1 MSMPNRASKSP
12 NPVASW
18 SSPPA
23 DVPEPGPGQV
33 RITVEACGIC
43 HSDVAIIDGYIPG
56 TTFPMTPGHEI
67 AGRIESLGEGVT
79 GWQAGDRVAV
89 GYIAGTCGQCDACRD
104 GDGIN
109 CPEGQIPGASYSG
122 GYADAVVVPANG
134 LARVPDELS
143 SPDAAALACAGLSA
157 FNPLRNSDA
166 RPGDVVAILGLG
178 GVGHLGVQIAARMGF
193 ITVAVA
199 RGAEKERLAKAL
211 GADHYIDSSTDDVAA
226 SLQALGGA
234 KLILATVTSA
244 DAMAD
249 AIGGLSRRGE
259 LVVIGYGPEKIAF
272 DPLGLIMGTKRLTGL
287 VSGTPLD
294 REEAL
299 RFAVKNEIRPWIEEV
314 PLKEAATAYA
324 KMLSGDARFRMVLT
338 TGN

>member
-1 MSMPNRASKSP
+1 MSVPTRAVQVSEP
-12 NPVASW
+12 GGELVIAS
-18 SSPPA
+18 
-23 DVPEPGPGQV
+23 VNIPEPGPGQV

-43 HSDVAIIDGYIPG
+43 HSDAAIIDGYIPG
-56 TTFPMTPGHEI
+56 TAFPMTPGHEI

-109 CPEGQIPGASYSG
+109 CSEAQIPGASYPG

-134 LARVPDELS
+134 LARVPDGLS
-143 SPDAAALACAGLSA
+143 SSDAAALACAGLSA
-157 FNPLRNSDA
+157 FNPLRNSEA
-166 RPGDVVAILGLG
+166 RPGDVVAVLGLG
-178 GVGHLGVQIAARMGF
+178 GVGHMGVQFAARMGF
-193 ITVAVA
+193 VTVAIA

-211 GADHYIDSSTDDVAA
+211 GADHYIDSTTEDVAA
-226 SLQALGGA
+226 SLQKLGGA
-234 KLILATVTSA
+234 KLILATVTNA
-244 DAMAD
+244 DAMTD
-249 AIGGLSRRGE
+249 AIGGLRRRGE
-259 LVVIGYGPEKIAF
+259 LVVIGYGPENVAF
-272 DPLGLIMGTKRLTGL
+272 NALDLIMGTKRLTGL
-287 VSGTPLD
+287 ISGTPLD

-299 RFAVKNEIRPWIEEV
+299 RFAARNEIRPWIEEV
-314 PLKEAATAYA
+314 PLEEAGAAYA